1 MTNEEAIAQFDES
14 LRRLKIQYDLFFA
27 GVLKIPPAVDKKRL
41 DDLVREIGKVRL
53 RDNALRFR
61 YTTLVSRYNQFQE
74 LWNRMMREREE
85 GPLDFRRRS
94 QAMSAPPPPPPPPD
108 TVAPRRETSGEPD
121 SYVRVTA
128 AGNGEEMQKLFRQVL
143 DAQKQLG
150 KTNAMSIEQL
160 AATVQK
166 QAESLRAKY
175 GVDTIAFRV
184 ETIDGKVKLKAKP
197 TQENS

>member
-94 QAMSAPPPPPPPPD
+94 QAMSAPPPPPPPPEA
-108 TVAPRRETSGEPD
+108 VAPRRETSREPD

-143 DAQKQLG
+143 DAQEQLG